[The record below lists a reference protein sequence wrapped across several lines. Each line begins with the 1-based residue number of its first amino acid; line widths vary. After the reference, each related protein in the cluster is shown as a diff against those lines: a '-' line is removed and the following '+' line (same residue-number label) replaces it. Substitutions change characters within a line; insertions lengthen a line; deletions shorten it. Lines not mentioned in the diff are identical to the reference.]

1 MTNGDNANTPEPND
15 EIEVTENKLLR
26 DLLAASEASNKD
38 FKALLEINRKLK
50 DATVSQD
57 ALFKP
62 IEMLAMTA
70 AKMSTLVLDGVLY
83 LDKLSV
89 SNSDIG
95 LNLEKM
101 GTDITDQLIEG
112 NIKYGKIEDHLETEI
127 ALHRIGIKGVNIG
140 LRDSIVLLDKQGKQ
154 GQDLIKLM
162 AEFSAKGASQ
172 ETLEKMAKGIAD
184 VSENT
189 ATQARASI
197 RALEQLADVEG
208 VLSVMGLD
216 ERIIKGLTDV
226 TVGWAPQH
234 AISMGKVFKELLASE
249 DPATLDLYGMGGV
262 ADLLKSG
269 APMTEVMEALRLAT
283 ERVPEEFANFIE
295 PLKGFRT
302 LGGAIATF
310 GGDWVNGMIS
320 IKEGFRLAEKGQT
333 WERGNADKMRSSQE
347 TYGVS
352 LIYAADTMAN
362 VIMAASVPAMQ
373 GLRSDIQQLNT
384 VLTNNLPDL
393 AGALRFTA
401 GAFVFGILDAAT
413 VAAHTIGW
421 VTGAFGRPTGASLA
435 ERFNLDPDPD
445 VQNPNAD
452 ASLRREASRY
462 EKTYGEDV
470 MPDIQTRSD
479 ERSDLAVLIGSE
491 VKKALLEVDRR
502 GLSAAAD
509 MGQVG

>member
-26 DLLAASEASNKD
+26 DLLKASEEANKD
-38 FKALLEINRKLK
+38 FKDLLTINRKLK
-50 DATVSQD
+50 DATIGQD
-57 ALFKP
+57 AMFKP
-62 IEMLAMTA
+62 IELISRGVVSFG
-70 AKMSTLVLDGVLY
+70 AKVVESMIY

-89 SNSDIG
+89 SNSDIS
-95 LNLEKM
+95 LNLVEM
-101 GTDITDQLIEG
+101 ATDITKQLIEG
-112 NIKYGKIEDHLETEI
+112 NIKYGTIEDHLETEI
-127 ALHRIGIKGVNIG
+127 ALHRIGIKGVNVG

-226 TVGWAPQH
+226 TVEWAPQH

-320 IKEGFRLAEKGQT
+320 IREGFRAA
-333 WERGNADKMRSSQE
+333 ERGQKWQE
-347 TYGVS
+347 DNDPLIRLSARTYGES
-352 LIYAADTMAN
+352 LVFAADSINNA
-362 VIMAASVPAMQ
+362 IMTASVPAMKD
-373 GLRSDIQQLNT
+373 LRDNITNLNDT
-384 VLTNNLPDL
+384 LLTNLPDFAASIEIL
-393 AGALRFTA
+393 GGETAALFINVLRGT
-401 GAFVFGILDAAT
+401 LS
-413 VAAHTIGW
+413 
-421 VTGAFGRPTGASLA
+421 VTGWASNIWGADDMRGTLE
-435 ERFNLDPDPD
+435 ERFPGVEENLEDS
-445 VQNPNAD
+445 
-452 ASLRREASRY
+452 SLRREASRY
-462 EKTYGEDV
+462 EKFYAED
-470 MPDIQTRSD
+470 MPDTQTRSD

-491 VKKALLEVDRR
+491 VKKALLEADRR